1 MLEEEKQQIN
11 ETRNDVDDNTQDY
24 ITAIKELKQNSV
36 DRSEYDK
43 LKAEN
48 KKLIQ
53 AVVNGQSVEGES
65 EPEYRDVNVI
75 RDELFNHEH
84 NNLEYIT
91 LALELRNT
99 LIAKGETDPF
109 LPVGSQISPTA
120 DDAEKAEK
128 VAQVYQECIDYADG
142 DSALFT
148 QELMRRTN
156 TSAFDK
162 LQSMKS
168 NTKKK

>member
-1 MLEEEKQQIN
+1 MTEEERVVTGV
-11 ETRNDVDDNTQDY
+11 EVDDNTQDY
-24 ITAIKELKQNSV
+24 LTAIKELKQNSV

-48 KKLIQ
+48 KRLIQ
-53 AVVNGQSVEGES
+53 AVVNGQTVEDES
-65 EPEYRDVNVI
+65 KQEYRDVNVI

-109 LPVGSQISPTA
+109 LPVGNQISPTA
-120 DDAEKAEK
+120 DDAEKADK

>member
-1 MLEEEKQQIN
+1 MDENEKGVTGEQV
-11 ETRNDVDDNTQDY
+11 EDMTPDY
-24 ITAIKELKQNSV
+24 LAAIKELKQNSV
-36 DRSEYDK
+36 DRSDYDK

-48 KKLIQ
+48 KKLLDSI
-53 AVVNGQSVEGES
+53 VNGQVVETTS
-65 EPEYRDVNVI
+65 EPIYRDVNII
-75 RDELFNHEH
+75 RDELFNNEH
-84 NNLEYIT
+84 NNLEYIK

-109 LPVGSQISPTA
+109 LPVGSQITPTA

-162 LQSMKS
+162 LQNMKS
-168 NTKKK
+168 NSKKK